1 MKDSKRRSLYE
12 SVFDV
17 VTGFLIY
24 LPINYFVLPYFTT
37 GIDEHNI
44 ATMLSIS
51 LIYTSIALARK
62 YTIRRWFVDL
72 KHKRSKK
79 NMIDFQSNEWAIYVN
94 QELDE
99 NNRFELK

>member
-37 GIDEHNI
+37 GINEHSI
-44 ATMLSIS
+44 ATMLTIS
-51 LIYTSIALARK
+51 VIYTSIALARK
-62 YTIRRWFVDL
+62 YTIRRWFVNM
-72 KHKRSKK
+72 KRKK
-79 NMIDFQSNEWAIYVN
+79 NITITHVYKWDNKK
-94 QELDE
+94 LDDVV
-99 NNRFELK
+99 

>member
-37 GIDEHNI
+37 GINEHSI
-44 ATMLSIS
+44 ATMLTISI
-51 LIYTSIALARK
+51 IYTSIALARK

-72 KHKRSKK
+72 KHRRSKK
-79 NMIDFQSNEWAIYVN
+79 NII
-94 QELDE
+94 
-99 NNRFELK
+99 ELK

>member
-24 LPINYFVLPYFTT
+24 LPINYFVLPHFTT

-44 ATMLSIS
+44 ATMLTIS

-62 YTIRRWFVDL
+62 YTIRRWFVNL
-72 KHKRSKK
+72 KHRRSKK
-79 NMIDFQSNEWAIYVN
+79 RLI
-94 QELDE
+94 
-99 NNRFELK
+99 